1 MSRPGIQRVS
11 YAGFPVF
18 GINIFPKPIG
28 WRRCYIKR
36 KVKELKMLN
45 YLSIGVFIDGGYYAK
60 INRALKAQERS
71 IIRVRALFDFISS
84 TIAYA
89 EDIHVS
95 DCQITEAHYFRGR
108 FRVEE
113 AYDKHLLYN
122 ERKFEDTLI
131 ENDVIFHYKHLREI
145 DRDGQTEVVEKGVD
159 VWFALEAYELA
170 TFRKFDYVVLIT
182 GDADHEML
190 VRKLKALKIK
200 TVLLT
205 WNLTDVDATSP
216 LLRDEAG
223 QHWELSAITEENPQ
237 LKRMLLYK
245 LREPAVSPLGD
256 EF

>member
-1 MSRPGIQRVS
+1 
-11 YAGFPVF
+11 
-18 GINIFPKPIG
+18 
-28 WRRCYIKR
+28 
-36 KVKELKMLN
+36 MLG

-71 IIRVRALFDFISS
+71 IIRVRSLFDFISGRL
-84 TIAYA
+84 ARQ
-89 EDIHVS
+89 EGVNLS

-108 FRVEE
+108 FRVKD

-216 LLRDEAG
+216 LLREEAG
-223 QHWELSAITEENPQ
+223 HHWELSNILENDPN
-237 LKRMLLYK
+237 LRRSLLYRLK
-245 LREPAVSPLGD
+245 EPATQFGD

>member
-1 MSRPGIQRVS
+1 
-11 YAGFPVF
+11 
-18 GINIFPKPIG
+18 
-28 WRRCYIKR
+28 
-36 KVKELKMLN
+36 MLG

-60 INRALKAQERS
+60 VNRALKAIESS
-71 IIRVRALFDFISS
+71 IIRVRSLFDFISLRLAA
-84 TIAYA
+84 TEGVDPAN
-89 EDIHVS
+89 
-95 DCQITEAHYFRGR
+95 CQITEAHYFRGR
-108 FRVEE
+108 FRVKE

-131 ENDVIFHYKHLREI
+131 ENDVIFHYKHLREMEK
-145 DRDGQTEVVEKGVD
+145 DGTVQVVEKGVD

-223 QHWELSAITEENPQ
+223 QHWELSTITEENPQ
-237 LKRMLLYK
+237 LKKMLLYK

>member
-1 MSRPGIQRVS
+1 MKG
-11 YAGFPVF
+11 
-18 GINIFPKPIG
+18 
-28 WRRCYIKR
+28 YIS
-36 KVKELKMLN
+36 V
-45 YLSIGVFIDGGYYAK
+45 GVFIDGGYYAK
-60 INRALKAQERS
+60 VNRALKGIEKS
-71 IIRVRALFDFISS
+71 IIRVRSLFDFISGRL
-84 TIAYA
+84 AL
-89 EDIHVS
+89 EEGVNPS

-108 FRVEE
+108 YRVKE

-131 ENDVIFHYKHLREI
+131 ENDVIFHYKHLRETEK
-145 DRDGQTEVVEKGVD
+145 DGVVQVIEKGVD

-216 LLRDEAG
+216 LLREEAG
-223 QHWELSAITEENPQ
+223 HHWELSQILSDNPGLRKQ
-237 LKRMLLYK
+237 LLYR
-245 LREPAVSPLGD
+245 LREPAVTPLGD

>member
-1 MSRPGIQRVS
+1 MLE
-11 YAGFPVF
+11 
-18 GINIFPKPIG
+18 
-28 WRRCYIKR
+28 YIS
-36 KVKELKMLN
+36 V
-45 YLSIGVFIDGGYYAK
+45 GVFIDGGYYAK

-71 IIRVRALFDFISS
+71 IIRVGALFEYICGR
-84 TIAYA
+84 IASEESVY
-89 EDIHVS
+89 ES

-108 FRVEE
+108 FRVKE

-131 ENDVIFHYKHLREI
+131 ENDVIFHYKHLREVE
-145 DRDGQTEVVEKGVD
+145 RDGQTEVIEKGVD

-205 WNLTDVDATSP
+205 WNLTDVDSTSP
-216 LLRDEAG
+216 LLREEAG
-223 QHWELSAITEENPQ
+223 HHWELSEIVHDHPD
-237 LKRMLLYK
+237 LKRHLLYK
-245 LREPAVSPLGD
+245 LREPAVNPLGD

>member
-1 MSRPGIQRVS
+1 
-11 YAGFPVF
+11 
-18 GINIFPKPIG
+18 
-28 WRRCYIKR
+28 
-36 KVKELKMLN
+36 MLG

-60 INRALKAQERS
+60 VNRALKAVESS
-71 IIRVRALFDFISS
+71 IIRVRSLFDFICERL
-84 TIAYA
+84 AA
-89 EDIHVS
+89 EEGVDPAN
-95 DCQITEAHYFRGR
+95 CQITEAHYFRGR
-108 FRVEE
+108 FRVKD

-131 ENDVIFHYKHLREI
+131 ENDVIFHYKHLREMEK
-145 DRDGQTEVVEKGVD
+145 DGVVQVIEKGVD

-205 WNLTDVDATSP
+205 WNLANVDATSP
-216 LLRDEAG
+216 LLREEAG
-223 QHWELSAITEENPQ
+223 HHWELSSMVKADPS
-237 LKRMLLYK
+237 LKKSLLYK
-245 LREPAVSPLGD
+245 LRDSALSPLGD

>member
-1 MSRPGIQRVS
+1 MRS
-11 YAGFPVF
+11 Y
-18 GINIFPKPIG
+18 I
-28 WRRCYIKR
+28 
-36 KVKELKMLN
+36 
-45 YLSIGVFIDGGYYAK
+45 SIGVFIDGGYYAK
-60 INRALKAQERS
+60 VNRSLKAQERS
-71 IIRVRALFDFISS
+71 IIRVRSLFDFICKRLSRH
-84 TIAYA
+84 
-89 EDIHVS
+89 EDIDPS

-108 FRVEE
+108 FRVKE

-145 DRDGQTEVVEKGVD
+145 ERDGETQVVEKGID

-205 WNLTDVDATSP
+205 WNLANVDATSP
-216 LLRDEAG
+216 LLREEAG
-223 QHWELSAITEENPQ
+223 HHWELSEIMRENPD
-237 LKRMLLYK
+237 LKKQLLYR
-245 LREPAVSPLGD
+245 LREPAIDPLGED
-256 EF
+256 F

>member
-1 MSRPGIQRVS
+1 
-11 YAGFPVF
+11 
-18 GINIFPKPIG
+18 
-28 WRRCYIKR
+28 
-36 KVKELKMLN
+36 MLG

-60 INRALKAQERS
+60 VNRALKAIESS
-71 IIRVRALFDFISS
+71 IIRVRSLFDFICDHL
-84 TIAYA
+84 AYIEEVDPA
-89 EDIHVS
+89 N
-95 DCQITEAHYFRGR
+95 CQITEAHYFRGR
-108 FRVEE
+108 FRVKE

-131 ENDVIFHYKHLREI
+131 ENDVVFHYKHLREMEK
-145 DRDGQTEVVEKGVD
+145 DGVTQVIEKGVD

-205 WNLTDVDATSP
+205 WNLANVDATSP
-216 LLRDEAG
+216 LLREEAG
-223 QHWELSAITEENPQ
+223 YHWELSQMVRDNPG
-237 LKRMLLYK
+237 LKKDLLYK
-245 LREPAVSPLGD
+245 LRDSALNPLGD